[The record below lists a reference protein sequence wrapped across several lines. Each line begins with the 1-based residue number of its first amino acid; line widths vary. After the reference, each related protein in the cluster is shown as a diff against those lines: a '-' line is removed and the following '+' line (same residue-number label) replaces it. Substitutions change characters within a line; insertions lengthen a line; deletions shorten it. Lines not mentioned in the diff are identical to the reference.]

1 MNIVVTVKQVP
12 DTWAEKKLDPSDMT
26 TDRATVD
33 NVLNEMDEYGVEE
46 ALLLKEAHGG
56 EVTAVTMGPDKAVE
70 AVRKALQMGADKG
83 VHLSDP
89 SLHGS
94 DALQTASALAKVIA
108 PLNPDVVIVSS
119 EASDARGWRRRGP
132 ARRVPGAA
140 SADAGPQ
147 GHGRSGRR
155 QRRRSSGR
163 PTTGTP
169 RSRAS
174 CRPSWGSSKRSTN
187 PGTRPSRA
195 SWRPRRSRWSTM
207 TAADAGIDPGSA
219 GLSGAYS
226 EVDEAQARPPKAAG
240 QVVKDE
246 GDGGAKL
253 AAFLADQ
260 KLV

>member
-1 MNIVVTVKQVP
+1 NIVVTVKQVP

-56 EVTAVTMGPDKAVE
+56 EVTAVTMGPGKAVE

-83 VHLSDP
+83 VHLSDG

-119 EASDARGWRRRGP
+119 EASDARGGVVGALLAEYLGLP
-132 ARRVPGAA
+132 QLTLARKVTADPGA
-140 SADAGPQ
+140 GTLVIE
-147 GHGRSGRR
+147 R
-155 QRRRSSGR
+155 QTENGYATVHAKL
-163 PTTGTP
+163 PAVVGVVEKINEP
-169 RSRAS
+169 RY
-174 CRPSWGSSKRSTN
+174 PSFKGIMAAKKK
-187 PGTRPSRA
+187 PL
-195 SWRPRRSRWSTM
+195 STM
-207 TAADAGIDPGSA
+207 TAAEAGVEAGAS
-219 GLSGAYS
+219 GLSAAYS
-226 EVDEAQARPPKAAG
+226 AVDEAQLRPPRAAG

>member
-56 EVTAVTMGPDKAVE
+56 EVTAVTMGPDKAVD

-83 VHLSDP
+83 VHLSDG

-94 DALQTASALAKVIA
+94 DALQTASALAKIIA

-119 EASDARGWRRRGP
+119 EASDARGGVVGALLAEYLGLP
-132 ARRVPGAA
+132 QLTLARKVTADPGA
-140 SADAGPQ
+140 GTLVIE
-147 GHGRSGRR
+147 R
-155 QRRRSSGR
+155 QTENGYATVHAKL
-163 PTTGTP
+163 PAVVGVVEKINEP
-169 RSRAS
+169 RY
-174 CRPSWGSSKRSTN
+174 PSFKGIMAAKKK
-187 PGTRPSRA
+187 PL
-195 SWRPRRSRWSTM
+195 STM
-207 TAADAGIDPGSA
+207 TAAEAGVEAGAS
-219 GLSGAYS
+219 GLSAAYS
-226 EVDEAQARPPKAAG
+226 AVDEAQLRPPRAAG

>member
-83 VHLSDP
+83 VHLCDA

-119 EASDARGWRRRGP
+119 EASDARGGVVGSLLAEYLGLP
-132 ARRVPGAA
+132 QLTLARKVTADPGGGTVTIERQTDNGYATVVGKLPVVVGVVEKINEPRYPSFKGIMAA
-140 SADAGPQ
+140 KKKPLV
-147 GHGRSGRR
+147 
-155 QRRRSSGR
+155 
-163 PTTGTP
+163 
-169 RSRAS
+169 
-174 CRPSWGSSKRSTN
+174 
-187 PGTRPSRA
+187 
-195 SWRPRRSRWSTM
+195 TM

-219 GLSGAYS
+219 GLSAAYS
-226 EVDEAQARPPKAAG
+226 EVDEAQPRPPKAAG

>member
-56 EVTAVTMGPDKAVE
+56 EVTAVTMGPEKAVE

-83 VHLSDP
+83 VHLCDD

-119 EASDARGWRRRGP
+119 EASDARGGVVGALLAEYLGLP
-132 ARRVPGAA
+132 QLTLARKVTADPGAGTVVIERQTENGYA
-140 SADAGPQ
+140 TVQ
-147 GHGRSGRR
+147 GKLPAVVGVVEKINE
-155 QRRRSSGR
+155 
-163 PTTGTP
+163 P
-169 RSRAS
+169 RY
-174 CRPSWGSSKRSTN
+174 PSFKGIMAAKKK
-187 PGTRPSRA
+187 PL
-195 SWRPRRSRWSTM
+195 STM
-207 TAADAGIDPGSA
+207 TAAEAGIDAGAS
-219 GLSGAYS
+219 GLSAAYS
-226 EVDEAQARPPKAAG
+226 AVDEAQPRPPRAAG

>member
-83 VHLSDP
+83 VHLCDA

-119 EASDARGWRRRGP
+119 EASDARGGVVGALLAEYLGLP
-132 ARRVPGAA
+132 QLTLARKVTADPGGGTVTIERQTDNGYATVLGKLPVVVGVIEKINEPRYPSFKGIMAA
-140 SADAGPQ
+140 KKKPLV
-147 GHGRSGRR
+147 
-155 QRRRSSGR
+155 
-163 PTTGTP
+163 
-169 RSRAS
+169 
-174 CRPSWGSSKRSTN
+174 
-187 PGTRPSRA
+187 
-195 SWRPRRSRWSTM
+195 TM

-219 GLSGAYS
+219 GPSGAYS
-226 EVDEAQARPPKAAG
+226 EVDEAQPRPPKAAG

>member
-1 MNIVVTVKQVP
+1 VNIVVTVKQVP

-83 VHLSDP
+83 VHLCDA

-108 PLNPDVVIVSS
+108 PLNPDVVIVAS
-119 EASDARGWRRRGP
+119 EASDARGGVVGALLAEYLGLP
-132 ARRVPGAA
+132 QLTLARKVTADPGGGTVTIERQTDNGYATVLGKLPVVVGVIEKINEPRYPSFKGIMAA
-140 SADAGPQ
+140 KKKPLV
-147 GHGRSGRR
+147 
-155 QRRRSSGR
+155 
-163 PTTGTP
+163 
-169 RSRAS
+169 
-174 CRPSWGSSKRSTN
+174 
-187 PGTRPSRA
+187 
-195 SWRPRRSRWSTM
+195 TM

-226 EVDEAQARPPKAAG
+226 EVDEAQPRPPKAAG

>member
-1 MNIVVTVKQVP
+1 VNIVVTVKQVP

-83 VHLSDP
+83 VHLCDA

-108 PLNPDVVIVSS
+108 SLNPDVVIVSS
-119 EASDARGWRRRGP
+119 EASDARGGVVGALLAEYLGLP
-132 ARRVPGAA
+132 QLTLARKVTADPGGGTVTIERQTDNGYATVLGKLPVVVGVIEKINEPRYPSFKGIMAA
-140 SADAGPQ
+140 KKKPLV
-147 GHGRSGRR
+147 
-155 QRRRSSGR
+155 
-163 PTTGTP
+163 
-169 RSRAS
+169 
-174 CRPSWGSSKRSTN
+174 
-187 PGTRPSRA
+187 
-195 SWRPRRSRWSTM
+195 TM

-226 EVDEAQARPPKAAG
+226 EVDEAQPRPPKAAG

>member
-83 VHLSDP
+83 VHLCDA

-108 PLNPDVVIVSS
+108 PLNPDVVIVAS
-119 EASDARGWRRRGP
+119 EASDARGGVVGALLAEYLGLP
-132 ARRVPGAA
+132 QLTLARKVTADPGGGTVTIERQTDNGYATVLGKLPVVVGVIEKINEPRYPSFKGIMAA
-140 SADAGPQ
+140 KKKPLV
-147 GHGRSGRR
+147 
-155 QRRRSSGR
+155 
-163 PTTGTP
+163 
-169 RSRAS
+169 
-174 CRPSWGSSKRSTN
+174 
-187 PGTRPSRA
+187 
-195 SWRPRRSRWSTM
+195 TM

-226 EVDEAQARPPKAAG
+226 EVDEAQPRPPKAAG

>member
-83 VHLSDP
+83 VHLCDA

-119 EASDARGWRRRGP
+119 EASDARGGVVGALLAEYLGLP
-132 ARRVPGAA
+132 QLTLARKVTADPGGGTVTIERQTDNGYATVLGKLPVVVGVIEKINEPRYPSFKGIMAA
-140 SADAGPQ
+140 KKKPMV
-147 GHGRSGRR
+147 
-155 QRRRSSGR
+155 
-163 PTTGTP
+163 
-169 RSRAS
+169 
-174 CRPSWGSSKRSTN
+174 
-187 PGTRPSRA
+187 
-195 SWRPRRSRWSTM
+195 TM

-219 GLSGAYS
+219 GLSGAHS
-226 EVDEAQARPPKAAG
+226 EVDEAQPRPPKAAG

>member
-83 VHLSDP
+83 VHLCDA

-119 EASDARGWRRRGP
+119 EASDARGGVVGALLAEYLGLP
-132 ARRVPGAA
+132 QLTLARKVTADPGGGTVTIERQTDNGYATVQGKLPVVVGVVEKINEPRYPSFKGIMAA
-140 SADAGPQ
+140 KKKPLV
-147 GHGRSGRR
+147 
-155 QRRRSSGR
+155 
-163 PTTGTP
+163 
-169 RSRAS
+169 
-174 CRPSWGSSKRSTN
+174 
-187 PGTRPSRA
+187 
-195 SWRPRRSRWSTM
+195 TM

-219 GLSGAYS
+219 GLSAAYS
-226 EVDEAQARPPKAAG
+226 EVDEAQPRPPKAAG

>member
-83 VHLSDP
+83 VHLCDA

-119 EASDARGWRRRGP
+119 EASDARGGVVGALLAEYLGLP
-132 ARRVPGAA
+132 QLTLARKVTADPGGGTVTIERQTDNGYATVLGKLPVVVGVIEKINEPRYPSFKGIMAA
-140 SADAGPQ
+140 KKKPLV
-147 GHGRSGRR
+147 
-155 QRRRSSGR
+155 
-163 PTTGTP
+163 
-169 RSRAS
+169 
-174 CRPSWGSSKRSTN
+174 
-187 PGTRPSRA
+187 
-195 SWRPRRSRWSTM
+195 TM

-226 EVDEAQARPPKAAG
+226 EVDEAQPRPPKAAG

>member
-1 MNIVVTVKQVP
+1 VNIVVTVKQVP

-83 VHLSDP
+83 VHLCDA

-119 EASDARGWRRRGP
+119 EASDARGGVVGALLAEYLGLP
-132 ARRVPGAA
+132 QLTLARKVTADPGGGTVTIERQTDNGYATVLGKLPVVVGVIEKINEPRYPSFKGIMAA
-140 SADAGPQ
+140 KKKPLV
-147 GHGRSGRR
+147 
-155 QRRRSSGR
+155 
-163 PTTGTP
+163 
-169 RSRAS
+169 
-174 CRPSWGSSKRSTN
+174 
-187 PGTRPSRA
+187 
-195 SWRPRRSRWSTM
+195 TM

-219 GLSGAYS
+219 GLSGAHS
-226 EVDEAQARPPKAAG
+226 EVDEAQPRPPKAAG

>member
-83 VHLSDP
+83 VHLCDA

-119 EASDARGWRRRGP
+119 EASDARGGVVGALLAEYLGLP
-132 ARRVPGAA
+132 QLTLARKVTADPGGGTVTIERQTDNGYATVLGKLPVVVGVIEKINEPRYPSFKGIMAA
-140 SADAGPQ
+140 KKKPLV
-147 GHGRSGRR
+147 
-155 QRRRSSGR
+155 
-163 PTTGTP
+163 
-169 RSRAS
+169 
-174 CRPSWGSSKRSTN
+174 
-187 PGTRPSRA
+187 
-195 SWRPRRSRWSTM
+195 TM

-219 GLSGAYS
+219 GLSGAHS
-226 EVDEAQARPPKAAG
+226 EVDEAQPRPPKAAG

>member
-83 VHLSDP
+83 VHLCDA

-108 PLNPDVVIVSS
+108 PQNPDVVIVSS
-119 EASDARGWRRRGP
+119 EASDARGGGVGALLAEYLGLP
-132 ARRVPGAA
+132 QLTLARKVTADPGGGTVTIERQTDNGYATVLGKLPVVVGDIEKINEPRYPSFKGIMAA
-140 SADAGPQ
+140 KKKPLV
-147 GHGRSGRR
+147 
-155 QRRRSSGR
+155 
-163 PTTGTP
+163 
-169 RSRAS
+169 
-174 CRPSWGSSKRSTN
+174 
-187 PGTRPSRA
+187 
-195 SWRPRRSRWSTM
+195 TM

-219 GLSGAYS
+219 GLAAAYS
-226 EVDEAQARPPKAAG
+226 EVDEAQPRPPKAAG

>member
-83 VHLSDP
+83 VHLCDA

-119 EASDARGWRRRGP
+119 EASDARGGVVGALLAEYLGLP
-132 ARRVPGAA
+132 QLTLARKVTADPGGGTVTIERQTDNGYATVLGKLPVVVGVVEKINEPRYPSFKGIMAA
-140 SADAGPQ
+140 KKKPLV
-147 GHGRSGRR
+147 
-155 QRRRSSGR
+155 
-163 PTTGTP
+163 
-169 RSRAS
+169 
-174 CRPSWGSSKRSTN
+174 
-187 PGTRPSRA
+187 
-195 SWRPRRSRWSTM
+195 TM

-226 EVDEAQARPPKAAG
+226 EVDEAQPRPPKAAG

>member
-83 VHLSDP
+83 VHLCDA

-108 PLNPDVVIVSS
+108 PLNPDVVIVAS
-119 EASDARGWRRRGP
+119 EASDARGGVVGALLAEYLGLP
-132 ARRVPGAA
+132 QLTLARKVTADPGGGTVTIERQTDNGYATVLGKLPVVVGVIEKINEPRYPSFKGIMAA
-140 SADAGPQ
+140 KKKPLV
-147 GHGRSGRR
+147 
-155 QRRRSSGR
+155 
-163 PTTGTP
+163 
-169 RSRAS
+169 
-174 CRPSWGSSKRSTN
+174 
-187 PGTRPSRA
+187 
-195 SWRPRRSRWSTM
+195 TM

-219 GLSGAYS
+219 GLSGAHS
-226 EVDEAQARPPKAAG
+226 EVDEAQPRPPKAAG